1 LFPGIR
7 DLLLQL
13 NWRRI
18 NFFTSN
24 NLLAKKQ
31 DIVYNRKL
39 QGSNLHIQGFNYFLL
54 EKYLANRS
62 SQQSFRGKMI
72 KAALIA
78 EDDAE
83 MRSYIC
89 ELLSMIAPEWEIEC
103 AVNGVTASEKVKA
116 YSYEIILSD
125 YDMPQ
130 MNGIEL
136 FLSLKKTGYK
146 GKFFL
151 MSGHRLDKS
160 LVSKLG
166 MDGFLSKPFSTAT
179 LKKIFKKRS
188 L

>member
-1 LFPGIR
+1 
-7 DLLLQL
+7 
-13 NWRRI
+13 
-18 NFFTSN
+18 
-24 NLLAKKQ
+24 
-31 DIVYNRKL
+31 
-39 QGSNLHIQGFNYFLL
+39 L

-78 EDDAE
+78 EDDAD